1 MEKIKNKEI
10 SNINIFDELKTE
22 VGKNLDKKELNKKK
36 LSILK
41 DAIINKSDNFILK
54 NIDFFEK
61 NKLFQE
67 KQLKK
72 GEILFDEGRVDTNL
86 YIIKSGRLSVQK
98 YTDTKKTNS
107 KELAILQT
115 GDFFGEGNFKNDL
128 AKKTK
133 IVALEN
139 SNVLSIEGQKDLKN
153 FIRENPEIG
162 TELLFHIID
171 KTNNRLNETNAQ
183 IAINYEIDTTI
194 RELKEINQN
203 SLINL
208 IDKIKS
214 LINADYVV
222 FIEKHNIV
230 KNYFTIKYDSRII
243 GKFLNI
249 GIESENGIFNLAN
262 LYKTANIDEKD
273 EITINKIN
281 IGGDDLG
288 FLIIGREFRTFS
300 NNEKIISKSI
310 ANSLSGIIKQINLN
324 KEEKEIENLK
334 KAKME
339 Y

>member
-72 GEILFDEGRVDTNL
+72 WEILFDEWRVDTNL

-115 GDFFGEGNFKNDL
+115 WDFFGEWNFKNDL

-139 SNVLSIEGQKDLKN
+139 SNVLSIEWQKDLKN
-153 FIRENPEIG
+153 FIRENPEIW

-243 GKFLNI
+243 WKFLNI
-249 GIESENGIFNLAN
+249 WIESENGIFNLAN

-281 IGGDDLG
+281 IWWDDLW
-288 FLIIGREFRTFS
+288 FLIIWREFRTFS

-310 ANSLSGIIKQINLN
+310 ANSLSWIIKQINLN